1 MSVQT
6 FGMAAFRRAV
16 SRAMELA
23 ARAEEQIQSRRIL
36 ELLNPAS
43 LGVVCFRINPA
54 ETNPGEEALEEINRT
69 VLARVFWEDRA
80 FVSSTLL
87 RGTFALTW
95 DDVRETLEVIETFGR
110 QTRRLRTTP

>member
-1 MSVQT
+1 MGREPPQRL
-6 FGMAAFRRAV
+6 GPRR
-16 SRAMELA
+16 
-23 ARAEEQIQSRRIL
+23 
-36 ELLNPAS
+36 
-43 LGVVCFRINPA
+43 VVCFRINPA

-110 QTRRLRTTP
+110 QTRRLRNTP